1 MQYDIVQSV
10 YQKLMKRL
18 SLKNVV
24 ISKPGAA
31 WNQFGI
37 KKVGAGFY
45 LAALTLA
52 ARLVKG

>member
-1 MQYDIVQSV
+1 
-10 YQKLMKRL
+10 MKR
-18 SLKNVV
+18 SALKNVV
-24 ISKPGAA
+24 ISEPGAA